1 MYEKK
6 IDKFKNLMKNEEK
19 LNERKI
25 NSMKR
30 KHDRHVA

>member
-6 IDKFKNLMKNEEK
+6 IDQFKKLMKDEEK
-19 LNERKI
+19 LNKRKI